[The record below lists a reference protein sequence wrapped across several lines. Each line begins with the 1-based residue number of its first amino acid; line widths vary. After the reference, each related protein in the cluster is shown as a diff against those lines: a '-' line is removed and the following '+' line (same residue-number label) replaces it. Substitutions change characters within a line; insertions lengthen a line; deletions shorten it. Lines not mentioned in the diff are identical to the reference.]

1 MRTIDARKYEC
12 EQFGARTPSE
22 FDQNLHL
29 LPIGR
34 RLFSLAPQRR
44 RRQPLANMKEFEA
57 FLDTDEI
64 VVVGT
69 FAEKRS
75 KAFENFKAVA
85 EGDLSISY
93 GVSFDPEVM
102 GGG

>member
-1 MRTIDARKYEC
+1 MR
-12 EQFGARTPSE
+12 E
-22 FDQNLHL
+22 F
-29 LPIGR
+29 
-34 RLFSLAPQRR
+34 
-44 RRQPLANMKEFEA
+44 KA
-57 FLDTDEI
+57 FVNTDDV

-69 FAEKRS
+69 FAEKRG

-102 GGG
+102 RGGLGVYSVWQGRVM